1 VWLDRFAAS
10 VDMSGAYSQVAYHV
24 ALRGQDGAEIAG
36 FDVVGVATVE
46 PKLRHIGFCGARG
59 DAAAVAMQD
68 AGARLVRRL
77 SESEA
82 LTAWLAARGAAPV
95 AFRVKTAAE
104 YVEPTS
110 TPTPTPTST
119 STSTSRPIPV
129 DAGPPPTPL
138 PPRSLRLR
146 AGVATFRPQS
156 TSGKLE
162 DPSTGLSVT
171 AFAGEARVAP
181 GLRVDVDLDFNTRS
195 YSPANV
201 PHLTGFG
208 PRATLD
214 GWTAGIGLRASP
226 PLGDRPLLE
235 PWLGVSARLLYT
247 KLVTTY
253 FGGLSGGEPTDT
265 AWSLGADLGAGLN
278 LFLGQRLVLGF
289 DVRRRFGRAH
299 LAPLGSVDV
308 GGLLVGG
315 SLGVAFP

>member
-1 VWLDRFAAS
+1 
-10 VDMSGAYSQVAYHV
+10 
-24 ALRGQDGAEIAG
+24 
-36 FDVVGVATVE
+36 
-46 PKLRHIGFCGARG
+46 
-59 DAAAVAMQD
+59 MQD
-68 AGARLVRRL
+68 AGALLVRRL

-82 LTAWLAARGAAPV
+82 LAAWLAARGAAPV
-95 AFRVKTAAE
+95 AFRVKTTAE
-104 YVEPTS
+104 YVDPSPTTTTTTTPTS
-110 TPTPTPTST
+110 TPTPIPTA
-119 STSTSRPIPV
+119 RPV
-129 DAGPPPTPL
+129 ASGPPPEPL

-146 AGVATFRPQS
+146 VGAASFRPLS

-195 YSPANV
+195 YSPAHV

-226 PLGDRPLLE
+226 PLENLILE
-235 PWLGVSARLLYT
+235 PWIGASVRLLYT
-247 KLVTTY
+247 RLGATY
-253 FGGLSGGEPTDT
+253 FGGLSGGDALDT

-278 LFLGQRLVLGF
+278 LFLGKRLVLGF

-308 GGLLVGG
+308 GGVLVGG
-315 SLGVAFP
+315 SLGAAFP